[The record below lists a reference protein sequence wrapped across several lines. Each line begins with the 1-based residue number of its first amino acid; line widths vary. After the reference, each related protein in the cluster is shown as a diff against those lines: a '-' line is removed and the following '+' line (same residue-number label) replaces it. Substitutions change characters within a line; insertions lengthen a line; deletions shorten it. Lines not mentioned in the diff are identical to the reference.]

1 MASEMFIHEYSKEK
15 PQEAMAIIG
24 FPSVGLVSSIAANF
38 IARTLKLDLIA
49 AVISDEFPPYTIIH
63 EGVVAPPVRIYAGK
77 RTCNEQ
83 GENCEQLVLVT
94 AEFMPPP
101 NLLRPLVELILDWC
115 KKNDVNKIVA
125 LEGINVGENPEQ
137 KDIMAVATGEK
148 CRAMLQT
155 YGIKEM
161 KEGMVS
167 GTSGVM
173 LYEADRLGRDVI
185 CLLGPARPDYPDA
198 RGAARLLEYVT
209 KMIPEL
215 KLDLDPLFKEAEQM
229 EKGMRSTIESIRQTT
244 KRGDESL
251 LYG

>member
-1 MASEMFIHEYSKEK
+1 
-15 PQEAMAIIG
+15 
-24 FPSVGLVSSIAANF
+24 
-38 IARTLKLDLIA
+38 
-49 AVISDEFPPYTIIH
+49 
-63 EGVVAPPVRIYAGK
+63 
-77 RTCNEQ
+77 
-83 GENCEQLVLVT
+83 
-94 AEFMPPP
+94 
-101 NLLRPLVELILDWC
+101 LILEWC
-115 KKNDVNKIVA
+115 NKNDVSKIVA

-148 CRAMLQT
+148 CRAMLET

-173 LYEADRLGRDVI
+173 LYEANRLNRDVI
-185 CLLGPARPDYPDA
+185 CLLGPGRSEYPDA

-215 KLDLDPLFKEAEQM
+215 KLDLEPLFKEAEQM
-229 EKGMRSTIESIRQTT
+229 EKGMRSTIENGRQTT

>member
-1 MASEMFIHEYSKEK
+1 MANEMFIHEYSQLK
-15 PQEAMAIIG
+15 PNQAMAIIG

-38 IARTLKLDLIA
+38 IARTMKLDLIA

-63 EGVVAPPVRIYAGK
+63 DGVVAPPVRIYAGK
-77 RTCNEQ
+77 RTCNEA
-83 GENCEQLVLVT
+83 GENCEQLVLIT
-94 AEFMPPP
+94 AEFMPAP
-101 NLLRPLVELILDWC
+101 NLLRPLAQMILDWC
-115 KKNDVNKIVA
+115 KKNGVDKIVA

-137 KDIMAVATGEK
+137 KEILAVATGEK
-148 CRAMLQT
+148 CRSMIQT

-167 GTSGVM
+167 GVSGVL
-173 LYEADRLGRDVI
+173 LYEADRLGSDII
-185 CLLGPARPDYPDA
+185 CLLGPARSEYPDA

-215 KLDLDPLFKEAEQM
+215 KLDPEPLFKEAEQM
-229 EKGMRSTIESIRQTT
+229 EKGMKETMEGVRQST